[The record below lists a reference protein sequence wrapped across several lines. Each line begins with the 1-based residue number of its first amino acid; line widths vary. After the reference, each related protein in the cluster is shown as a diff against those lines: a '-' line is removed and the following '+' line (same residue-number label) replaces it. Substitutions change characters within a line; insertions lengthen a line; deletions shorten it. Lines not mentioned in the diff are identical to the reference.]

1 MAHEIKANDVF
12 GEVRAHG
19 QRAWHGLGVELP
31 TGMGAWDA
39 FSQIG
44 LGWGTEL
51 LPVYS
56 TLPDGNQIEIDTH
69 RAHVRSD
76 NHELLGIV
84 GEGYRPIANRTLAE
98 FADALVGSDNQVET
112 ETAGSLRN
120 GKVVFSLVRLP
131 RNIEV
136 TDEDILNQY
145 VLIRNSHD
153 GSAAFS
159 CYPTSI
165 RVVCANTLR
174 FSERDSS
181 RGIRF
186 QHTGDIESK
195 IEQARLV
202 LGLVTEETAK
212 FESLVR
218 VLAAK
223 HLRSDE
229 VREYFKSVYDMS
241 FGAVSLDADP
251 DNKVIARRI
260 ARRDQILDT
269 WSENMENDR
278 QSLDGIR
285 GTAWAAYN
293 AVSEWHD
300 HERGRFGA
308 VTESD
313 GRAHS
318 NLFGVS
324 DAHKRIAFSTA
335 LQLV

>member
-1 MAHEIKANDVF
+1 MAHEINASDVF
-12 GEVRAHG
+12 GEVRARG
-19 QRAWHGLGVELP
+19 QRAWHGLGVELD
-31 TGMGAWDA
+31 TGLGAWDA
-39 FSQIG
+39 FQKIG

-56 TLPDGNQIEIDTH
+56 TLPDGQQIEIDTH

-76 NHELLGIV
+76 NHQLLGIV

-98 FADALVGSDNQVET
+98 FADALVGTDNKVET
-112 ETAGSLRN
+112 ETAGSLRS
-120 GKVVFSLVRLP
+120 GRVVFSLVRLP
-131 RNIEV
+131 KDIEV
-136 TDEDILNQY
+136 VDGDILNQY

-174 FSERDSS
+174 FSERDSA

-186 QHTGDIESK
+186 QHSGDIGSK

-202 LGLVTEETAK
+202 LGLITKESDR
-212 FESLVR
+212 FEAMVR
-218 VLAAK
+218 ILAAK
-223 HLRSDE
+223 HLTKDQ
-229 VREYFKSVYDMS
+229 VREYFKAVYDSS
-241 FGAVSLDADP
+241 FGIVPTDDEKLME
-251 DNKVIARRI
+251 KRI
-260 ARRDQILDT
+260 ARREELLSHWEGKLD
-269 WSENMENDR
+269 EPNQR
-278 QSLDGIR
+278 VGGIA

-300 HERGRFGA
+300 HERGRFGK
-308 VTESD
+308 VDQSD

-318 NLFGVS
+318 NLFGVA
-324 DAHKRIAFSTA
+324 DAHKRLAFDAAMA
-335 LQLV
+335 LV